1 MTFNSIK
8 DLNNETME
16 TELNNSY
23 DFELKILK
31 CNRRLEKI
39 QKYIKEKSLR
49 KKQLINKIKSPEPK
63 NMVKFDKYSREISD
77 SSCDEGLV
85 EELLTKYTEQSLN
98 NIINCNPNIY
108 GDNNILC
115 KHNKLLNSLGKSF
128 EDNQNCIIDCC
139 GNVEINNCNTSYR
152 DNIPCQYI
160 KSEEC
165 DMKSPCIQNK
175 IFNFKVDNLEKL
187 QSIQDQYCTNLLCP
201 KGKDL
206 VKPCEVCLEDIEKVH
221 RCKCKFDNI
230 RNSSAR
236 TIDNLEFK
244 DIKDSNNCKDSMIS
258 KSTLTNYRVFSD
270 KLSEI
275 VPEYKL
281 FCWNNH
287 LFRKDNTKE
296 INFDKKYNEAE
307 YILLS
312 LSINPPFGINS
323 EDSSLLPHLCSDRE
337 VDALIKFLDLKS
349 IPNVGKLYC
358 YFARKRLIRSI
369 RLMSKD
375 ENISPTIKMCIYI
388 DEPENLMLYTIGS
401 APVATKQSFNFIL
414 RNYITK
420 IRISRFLV
428 CLILVYPFDLY
439 KDIITLTTT
448 DRVLPI
454 YLVELT

>member
-16 TELNNSY
+16 TKLNNSY
-23 DFELKILK
+23 DFDLKILK

-39 QKYIKEKSLR
+39 QKYIKEKSRR
-49 KKQLINKIKSPEPK
+49 KKQLNKIKSPELK
-63 NMVKFDKYSREISD
+63 NMVKFDRCPREISD
-77 SSCDEGLV
+77 SSCDEDLV

-108 GDNNILC
+108 GDNNTLC
-115 KHNKLLNSLGKSF
+115 KSDKLLNSLEKNF
-128 EDNQNCIIDCC
+128 EDNQNCIVNCC
-139 GNVEINNCNTSYR
+139 GDLEINNCNTSYR

-165 DMKSPCIQNK
+165 DMKSPYLQDK
-175 IFNFKVDNLEKL
+175 IFHFKVDNLEKL
-187 QSIQDQYCTNLLCP
+187 QSRQDQSCTNLLCS

-244 DIKDSNNCKDSMIS
+244 DIKDSNKSCKDSMTS
-258 KSTLTNYRVFSD
+258 KSALTNCSVFSD

-281 FCWNNH
+281 FCWNND
-287 LFRKDNTKE
+287 FFSKDDTKE
-296 INFDKKYNEAE
+296 IDFDKKYEAE

-375 ENISPTIKMCIYI
+375 ENISPTIKVCIYI

-401 APVATKQSFNFIL
+401 APVATKQSFNFIF
-414 RNYITK
+414 RNYMTK
-420 IRISRFLV
+420 IRITRFLV

-448 DRVLPI
+448 DRILPI